1 MTMFRFFILFSL
13 SIYLSSPVITIAD
26 EESSPYQT
34 IEWAD
39 LLPDADFLA
48 LMEPPEELNNIEDGS
63 LDDQLS
69 SQVFNALSLAG
80 DSRYQQALVSTNVR
94 SEYNQQKVRIAG
106 FVVPITAEGQMV
118 TEFFLVAYYGACIHM
133 PPPPPNQLIFSQ
145 FSKSIKIDDIYYPY
159 WVEGTL
165 STTLTEN
172 DLAISAYSLN
182 IDNMSKYT
190 EE

>member
-1 MTMFRFFILFSL
+1 MLISRFFTIF
-13 SIYLSSPVITIAD
+13 YLAICLTSQATALAD
-26 EESSPYQT
+26 EKSSPYKT
-34 IEWAD
+34 IEWTD
-39 LLPDADFLA
+39 LLPKADLQA
-48 LMEPPEELNNIEDGS
+48 LMEPPGELNNIEDGS
-63 LDDQLS
+63 FEDQISGQL
-69 SQVFNALSLAG
+69 FNALSLAG

-118 TEFFLVAYYGACIHM
+118 TEFFLVPYYGACIHV

-145 FSKSIKIDDIYYPY
+145 FSKSIQIDDIYYPY

>member
-1 MTMFRFFILFSL
+1 MC
-13 SIYLSSPVITIAD
+13 LSSPIVVLAI
-26 EESSPYQT
+26 EKSSPYKT
-34 IEWAD
+34 IEWTDLMPKAD
-39 LLPDADFLA
+39 LLA

-94 SEYNQQKVRIAG
+94 SEYNQQKIRIAG

-118 TEFFLVAYYGACIHM
+118 TEFFLVPYYGACIHV

>member
-118 TEFFLVAYYGACIHM
+118 TEFFLVPYYGACIHM